1 MNRVNQV
8 VTSAI
13 MAVLIA
19 WFLECPDCQLSRND
33 TMLTGNTSNHQT
45 KWRKDAKKRMSI
57 FPDFAIY
64 RIANAGKLSLLSQ
77 HAVFMNMEKPF
88 FRLGTSS
95 YIIPA
100 DILPNIEFL
109 KDRVQDIELILFESD
124 EYSNLPNAGTIA
136 RLREAA
142 AAHDLTY
149 TVHFPLDANVG
160 SADEAERASSVQKWI
175 RVFQLMEAVG
185 PLGYLV
191 HFHADTRHSNPP
203 SADIPRWQN
212 QLHRSVQELLA
223 AGLPPDRLCVE
234 TLSYPLHYA
243 DPIIEEHNLSICL
256 DVGHLVLSGQ
266 PVEETIS
273 HYLPRTRIIHLHGV
287 SGDQDHLGLG
297 VLSPAVLKQWLAWL
311 NADGRAAERVL
322 TVEIFSEEHFTDSMR
337 ALRAC
342 GVSLP
347 KKGMTYYG

>member
-1 MNRVNQV
+1 MNSER
-8 VTSAI
+8 
-13 MAVLIA
+13 
-19 WFLECPDCQLSRND
+19 
-33 TMLTGNTSNHQT
+33 
-45 KWRKDAKKRMSI
+45 
-57 FPDFAIY
+57 
-64 RIANAGKLSLLSQ
+64 
-77 HAVFMNMEKPF
+77 PF

-100 DILPNIEFL
+100 DILPNVEFL

-124 EYSNLPNAGTIA
+124 EYSNLPNTDTIA

-142 AAHDLTY
+142 VAHDLTY

-160 SADEAERASSVQKWI
+160 SADEAERTASVQKWI
-175 RVFQLMEAVG
+175 RVFNLMEAVC
-185 PLGYLV
+185 PRGYLV
-191 HFHADTRHSNPP
+191 HFHADTSRRDPP
-203 SADIPRWQN
+203 SADIPRWQD

-223 AGLPPDRLCVE
+223 AGLPADRLCVE
-234 TLSYPLHYA
+234 TLSYPLRFA

-256 DVGHLVLSGQ
+256 DVGHLVLSRQ
-266 PVEETIS
+266 PVEETIRR
-273 HYLPRTRIIHLHGV
+273 YLPRTRIIHLHGV

-297 VLSPAVLKQWLAWL
+297 VLETSVLKQWLAWL
-311 NADGRAAERVL
+311 DADGRAAERVL
-322 TVEIFSEEHFTDSMR
+322 TLEVFSEAHFTDSMR